1 MLIWTASEISDSLT
15 SFVIVTQSLVTP
27 RIVTLLTSLESHYNE
42 SALIASQYNKIT
54 AFRW

>member
-1 MLIWTASEISDSLT
+1 MLIWTASGISHGLT

-27 RIVTLLTSLESHYNE
+27 QIVTLLTSLESHYNE